1 MENSNTNHN
10 VLIAVAQSK
19 IESMSDSIR
28 RIENDN
34 LKRIELRLEAIENK
48 LENRVEEVDKRID
61 SIFNLAVT
69 ALVSAIIA
77 ALGTFLAKPNTSYA
91 IPPSNTRQSSD
102 QVIKAEYK
110 EGKKPV
116 KQLPENHRKF

>member
-19 IESMSDSIR
+19 IEAMTDSIR

-34 LKRIELRLEAIENK
+34 LKRIELRLEAIESK
-48 LENRVEEVDKRID
+48 LESRVEEVDKRID

-77 ALGTFLAKPNTSYA
+77 SLGTFLVKPNNSHA
-91 IPPSNTRQSSD
+91 LSPANTRQSTN
-102 QVIKAEYK
+102 QVIKTEYK
-110 EGKKPV
+110 EGKKPL
-116 KQLPENHRKF
+116 KQLPENYRKF